1 MCDSR
6 CVPAFPRMGFAWAL
20 SLFLGA
26 QVGLFGQTG
35 KGDGN
40 SDTQS
45 GPEAALTNGLWAH
58 YPLDG
63 NASDNSGNGHHGES
77 NQTQLTHDRF
87 GRPNRA
93 FDFDGNNSAVYL
105 PIGSEFN
112 SSVDS
117 LSVFSGQG
125 SRSVTGYSFRTGN
138 RVQ

>member
-1 MCDSR
+1 
-6 CVPAFPRMGFAWAL
+6 MGFAWAL

-35 KGDGN
+35 KGGGN
-40 SDTQS
+40 SNSQT

-77 NQTQLTHDRF
+77 NQTQPTHDRF

-112 SSVDS
+112 SSVD
-117 LSVFSGQG
+117 
-125 SRSVTGYSFRTGN
+125 
-138 RVQ
+138 